1 MKRIRV
7 FKTKTFTRWLKKSEL
22 TDEVLIRAVDE
33 MRSGLIDADL
43 GGNVLKKRVAVSGRG
58 KRGGARTIV
67 ATNKDDRWFFIYGF
81 EKNVIENMGKDEENA
96 LKKIASK
103 LLSFSDEDLLKAIVV
118 HEMEEVAYGDE
129 A

>member
-7 FKTKTFTRWLKKSEL
+7 FKTKTFTRWLKKSDL

-81 EKNVIENMGKDEENA
+81 EKM
-96 LKKIASK
+96 
-103 LLSFSDEDLLKAIVV
+103 
-118 HEMEEVAYGDE
+118 
-129 A
+129 

>member
-81 EKNVIENMGKDEENA
+81 EKM
-96 LKKIASK
+96 
-103 LLSFSDEDLLKAIVV
+103 
-118 HEMEEVAYGDE
+118 
-129 A
+129 

>member
-81 EKNVIENMGKDEENA
+81 EKNVIENIGKDEDSA
-96 LKKIASK
+96 LKKVASK